1 MKTAKT
7 NRRSPES
14 SRRRA
19 KNAARDASAS
29 VGSGPA
35 SGSASLRVPPERKT
49 AACAHNPETAKIGTL
64 TARYHMAPSKEQPS
78 METDTMPAEVAAVDL
93 PAPTLEGP
101 LDASGLIAKA
111 IEHNVGI
118 DTLERLLALRE
129 RLKAE
134 QAREAFLRALAAFQ
148 GECPVIVKSKTVT
161 IQPQTGR
168 GYSYRYA
175 PLDVIV
181 EQIRPYLQK
190 YGLSY
195 TIKTRQDDGSLTA
208 ICEAHHE
215 AGHTEPSELTVPID
229 RAARMNDT
237 QKVGAARTYAMR
249 YAFCNAFGIL
259 TGDED
264 TDAVTASEVE
274 EIAPFEAP
282 RRQSEPT
289 TAPLPLPTA
298 ADEDLAD
305 KLRRS
310 IAETAAPAAPAGDD
324 VPPPSDALS
333 KPRVGRLMALLHTAV
348 EGADVPQ
355 EAHEEI
361 FTRALDWLA
370 GWVATTQGRAK
381 VTHCSYKRYDELC
394 AQIPVAVEAAL
405 QGERRPAPRLVRR
418 TYAAPRRPLH

>member
-1 MKTAKT
+1 
-7 NRRSPES
+7 
-14 SRRRA
+14 
-19 KNAARDASAS
+19 
-29 VGSGPA
+29 
-35 SGSASLRVPPERKT
+35 
-49 AACAHNPETAKIGTL
+49 
-64 TARYHMAPSKEQPS
+64 MAPAEEKPA
-78 METDTMPAEVAAVDL
+78 METDTLPAEAVTVDL
-93 PAPTLEGP
+93 PAPTLEGT

-111 IEHNVGI
+111 IEYNVGI

-134 QAREAFLRALAAFQ
+134 QARAAFLRALAAFQ
-148 GECPVIVKSKTVT
+148 GECPVIVKSKNVTV
-161 IQPQTGR
+161 QPREGR

-195 TIKTRQDDGSLTA
+195 TIKTRQDEGTLTA

-264 TDAVTASEVE
+264 TDAITATDDAAPVP
-274 EIAPFEAP
+274 PFEAP
-282 RRQSEPT
+282 RRQSAPPT
-289 TAPLPLPTA
+289 PTA
-298 ADEDLAD
+298 APEDLTAT
-305 KLRRS
+305 LQRS
-310 IAETAAPAAPAGDD
+310 ITEAAARKAPAGDEAA
-324 VPPPSDALS
+324 PSDALS
-333 KPRVGRLMALLHTAV
+333 KARVGRLMALLHTAV
-348 EGADVPQ
+348 EAADVPQ

-361 FTRALDWLA
+361 FDRALDWLA
-370 GWVATTQGRAK
+370 GWVATTQGRGK
-381 VTHCSYKRYDELC
+381 VTWCSYKNYDELC

-418 TYAAPRRPLH
+418 RTYSAPRPLR